1 MNLRQFAIFLAM
13 ISIYTI
19 ELGKTP

>member
-1 MNLRQFAIFLAM
+1 MSLRQFAIFLAM